1 MGLIEDYKNGKRYG
15 TDWQAPSFQHMNDLV
30 GAASNAQDNAIAANT
45 KATTA
50 ESNSSNALTKATTA
64 ETNST
69 NAVNTAN
76 TANTKS
82 TDAVNTANSANTKS
96 DNAVSTA
103 NSANTKA
110 TNAET
115 TATNLTQAPDV
126 TNANNFGTVNVEI
139 IGTGTNKKF
148 KFSNLK
154 GNGIASIVKTST
166 NKLVDTYTIT
176 YDNGGTKT
184 FTVTNGKGITSIAKT
199 STNGLVDTYTITYND
214 GTTST
219 YTVKNGD
226 NIQMRVSGGYFQWK
240 YSESSTWNNI
250 ISVGEIATVD
260 QTLSNTSTNAIAN
273 KAVTEALDNRV
284 TKDGDV
290 TITGTKTFSSAPK
303 LATNTIKT
311 SSGNTVTIPDK
322 TSTLVDLGTNQ
333 TITANKTFSGTVN
346 VSGTFQIGGKQIKY
360 DSSTDTFEI

>member
-50 ESNSSNALTKATTA
+50 ESNSSTALQKATTA
-64 ETNST
+64 ETNSA
-69 NAVNTAN
+69 NAVDTAN
-76 TANTKS
+76 KANTKS
-82 TDAVNTANSANTKS
+82 DNANIKADNANTKS

-126 TNANNFGTVNVEI
+126 TEADKFGVVKVEI

-154 GNGIASIVKTST
+154 GNGIVSVTKTNT

-176 YDNGGTKT
+176 FDN
-184 FTVTNGKGITSIAKT
+184 AKT
-199 STNGLVDTYTITYND
+199 STFNVT
-214 GTTST
+214 
-219 YTVKNGD
+219 NGD
-226 NIQMRVSGGYFQWK
+226 AIQLRVADGYFQWK
-240 YSESSTWNNI
+240 YTEATTWNNLL
-250 ISVGEIATVD
+250 SLGELSNVD
-260 QTLSNTSTNAIAN
+260 QTLSESSTNAIAN
-273 KAVTEALDNRV
+273 SAVTKALATKAAQNALDALNNAAV
-284 TKDGDV
+284 HKTGDESIDGIKSFV
-290 TITGTKTFSSAPK
+290 KGLVFAN
-303 LATNTIKT
+303 ATW
-311 SSGNTVTIPDK
+311 NTVGDDAYFGDKNQAGCVCVKGANGKTGIAFLGQSNETI
-322 TSTLVDLGTNQ
+322 
-333 TITANKTFSGTVN
+333 
-346 VSGTFQIGGKQIKY
+346 IGKIIY
-360 DSSTDTFEI
+360 DEATDTFEI